1 MFPQI
6 KHCCRYYN
14 QSLVITAAGEKIVSQ
29 DINVPIVLCCKPIMI
44 LVLLTAD
51 KRNLSFLA
59 RPIPE
64 VLGEEFIL
72 KFNVAKI
79 YTHFKYVVAYD
90 HLIICTFRSS
100 TLYIL

>member
-1 MFPQI
+1 M
-6 KHCCRYYN
+6 
-14 QSLVITAAGEKIVSQ
+14 ITAAGEKIVSQ

-59 RPIPE
+59 RPILE

-79 YTHFKYVVAYD
+79 YTHF
-90 HLIICTFRSS
+90 
-100 TLYIL
+100 